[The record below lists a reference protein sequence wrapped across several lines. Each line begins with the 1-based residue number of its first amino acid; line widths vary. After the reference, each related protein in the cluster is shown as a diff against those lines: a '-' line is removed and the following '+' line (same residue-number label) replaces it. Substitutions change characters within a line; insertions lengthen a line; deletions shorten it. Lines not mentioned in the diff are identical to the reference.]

1 MIAGEHLTLS
11 ALQSQI
17 KLSIDSTFPYPV
29 WIVAEIGEMTINR
42 NGHCYLELLETGSG
56 TNNIIARCRAT
67 IWSYTFRML
76 KPYFETT
83 SGQAFAEGLKVLIQA
98 KPEYHELYG
107 LSLNIRDIDPVYT
120 LGEHAR
126 IRFEVIRRLTDDGI
140 IDMNKEL
147 ELPLVTQRIA
157 IVSSPTAAGLQ
168 DFLEQLNNNSHKFVF
183 YTKLFAAVMQGK
195 EAVQS
200 ITDALDQ
207 IYLNENF
214 FDVVVIIR
222 GGGSQLDL
230 ACFDQ
235 YELASNIAQ
244 FPLPVITGIGHE
256 KDDSVADMV
265 AHTRL
270 KTPTAVAE
278 FIITGALSFS
288 SHLNELEQHFVSLI
302 NENIE
307 NKNDVLLS
315 LADEVNSLVN
325 KRIAEEENKLN
336 ISKLNLNKN
345 LNSYFKVKKNGIKEI
360 LVSTKN
366 KTNTSI
372 THIKFNLKQS
382 TNKLNFVYKESINKS
397 RNRINQNCNSL
408 RIVTRD
414 ILKTEFRTCSMFDEK
429 LRLVDPV
436 NVLKRGFSI
445 SKINGRAVKSIQ
457 EIKSGDLME
466 TVLNDGTVESRIEKT
481 KG

>member
-11 ALQSQI
+11 ALLSQI

-42 NGHCYLELLETGSG
+42 NGHCYLELLETASG

-126 IRFEVIRRLTDDGI
+126 IRLEVIRRLTDDGI

-278 FIITGALSFS
+278 FIITGALGFS

-307 NKNDVLLS
+307 NKNDELLS

-366 KTNTSI
+366 RTNTSI
-372 THIKFNLKQS
+372 THINFSLKQS

-408 RIVTRD
+408 RVVTRD

-457 EIKSGDLME
+457 EIKPGDLIE